1 MTEKD
6 IKIPKDLHTPLKVLA
21 NSQEI
26 SLKTLTKLFVEFMLW
41 LNAISSKA
49 GIQPKDFFAFV
60 KWLKENE
67 GGSIQEFAQIFKKE
81 YES

>member
-1 MTEKD
+1 M
-6 IKIPKDLHTPLKVLA
+6 
-21 NSQEI
+21 
-26 SLKTLTKLFVEFMLW
+26 LFRSVEFMLW
-41 LNAISSKA
+41 LNATSSEA
-49 GIQPKDFFAFV
+49 GIPPKDFPAFL